1 MVGRI
6 WCGVRTLVECRRR
19 TILAAFLL
27 LHHPVGLATGGEAL
41 VCSKLNPTPNALEGA
56 VTSQN
61 YTFIYASYYER
72 DPPNDDFVTVDALI
86 ENKSPD
92 RVLPIRWP
100 NAGISFDRLNVNSDV
115 RFKCIS
121 GRHDLIAEKMQLVAE
136 GNSPLEYGPIL
147 QEHKDAS
154 AYVLQPVKPVTSQ
167 SNNSQ
172 GATGQG
178 NGGQRRRLH
187 GTSKRRLNSCVAA
200 EIIEKSQNKTVHLEF
215 TSSFEGKYFRCDV
228 KNLGTDPVLFR
239 LPAFGKGEFLKNIQ
253 EVKSNWPTSETD
265 KSLYRVENGRTYSLA
280 AMTVIETF
288 TTDEVE
294 VAVAS
299 EERPEAPLLTS
310 LVSVYVPLD

>member
-1 MVGRI
+1 
-6 WCGVRTLVECRRR
+6 
-19 TILAAFLL
+19 
-27 LHHPVGLATGGEAL
+27 
-41 VCSKLNPTPNALEGA
+41 
-56 VTSQN
+56 
-61 YTFIYASYYER
+61 
-72 DPPNDDFVTVDALI
+72 
-86 ENKSPD
+86 
-92 RVLPIRWP
+92 
-100 NAGISFDRLNVNSDV
+100 
-115 RFKCIS
+115 
-121 GRHDLIAEKMQLVAE
+121 MQLVAE
-136 GNSPLEYGPIL
+136 SNSPLEYGPIL

-178 NGGQRRRLH
+178 NGGQRRRFH

-200 EIIEKSQNKTVHLEF
+200 ELIEKSQNKTVHLEF
-215 TSSFEGKYFRCDV
+215 TSSFEGKYFKCDV
-228 KNLGTDPVLFR
+228 KNLGTDLVLFR